1 MKKTDTFPVMGMH
14 CAACAHNVER
24 MLLTVDGVDHAAV
37 NLAAATVSVGYDP
50 DRATPELM
58 REAVGRA
65 GFGLIIEDP
74 DEAARQQEA
83 AQRAYR
89 RSLMR
94 RCVMAWV
101 WTVPLMAL
109 MFMAEGAA
117 MRWTALLLVLPVV
130 AYSTLPFL
138 TAAWRAA
145 RAGQTNM
152 DTLVAVSTTIAFV
165 FSLVGTLFPQVWTS
179 RGMMPP
185 CYYEATAMITAFVL
199 TGKVMEER
207 AKHRTGEAIRSLM
220 GLQPRTARVVL
231 LDGTEADR
239 PMAVLMKG
247 DRIRVRPG
255 EQMAVD
261 GQVVEGSSAVDESM
275 ISGEPL
281 PVEKVRGS
289 RVLAGTV
296 NGRGTLLVEASAVGA
311 TTVLAG
317 IVKAVRDAQGS
328 KAPVERI
335 VDRVTA
341 VFVPVVLGLAALTFV
356 LWLAVGGWD
365 ALPRAVLAAVSVTVI
380 ACPCALGLATPT
392 AIMVG
397 IGRGAKEHIY
407 IKDAEAL
414 ERLRRTDTV
423 ALDKTGTLT
432 EGRPE
437 VVSRTDMPGLQP
449 ADLAVLRS
457 MERRSE
463 HPTAEAVAASLAD
476 VVAEGPAVDAFE
488 NLPGLGVKA
497 TAGGATYW
505 AGNARLAAAMGCPVG
520 SEADDGRT
528 HVYFGRGAGRLA
540 CFAVGD
546 RIKPHSAEAVGRLRA
561 MGRRVVLMTG
571 DNETAARAV
580 ASEAGIGE
588 VHAALLPTDK
598 ADAVRALQAGGHVVA
613 MAGDG
618 VNDAPALAAA
628 DISVAMGRGT
638 DIARSVAQLTLM
650 TSDLRLLPRAIRLS
664 EKTVG
669 TIRRNLFWAC
679 VYNAVGIPL
688 AAGALFPVWGLML
701 TPGVS
706 AACMAFSSVSV
717 VTSSLLLARC
727 RI

>member
-37 NLAAATVSVGYDP
+37 NLAAATVSVTYDP
-50 DRATPELM
+50 DRATPEKM

-65 GFGLIIEDP
+65 GFGLITEDP

-231 LDGTEADR
+231 PDGTEADR

-255 EQMAVD
+255 EQVAVD

-520 SEADDGRT
+520 SEADDGLT
-528 HVYFGRGAGRLA
+528 HVYFGRGQ
-540 CFAVGD
+540 
-546 RIKPHSAEAVGRLRA
+546 
-561 MGRRVVLMTG
+561 GRRSACPPSRRPRRSDG
-571 DNETAARAV
+571 GRRCQRRARL
-580 ASEAGIGE
+580 GRCR
-588 VHAALLPTDK
+588 HL
-598 ADAVRALQAGGHVVA
+598 RGHG
-613 MAGDG
+613 AGDG
-618 VNDAPALAAA
+618 HRPFRGATDFDDVRPAPPAARHPAVRKDRRHHPPQPLLGVRLQRRGHSPRRRGAFPRVGADADARCVGATRPRRCSRRCTRCFRPIAAL
-628 DISVAMGRGT
+628 R
-638 DIARSVAQLTLM
+638 
-650 TSDLRLLPRAIRLS
+650 RLS
-664 EKTVG
+664 GRHKCRPYV
-669 TIRRNLFWAC
+669 
-679 VYNAVGIPL
+679 
-688 AAGALFPVWGLML
+688 AGCS
-701 TPGVS
+701 S
-706 AACMAFSSVSV
+706 AALRRLSGRHKCRPYVGRRHSAALRRLF
-717 VTSSLLLARC
+717 AR
-727 RI
+727 